1 MNINLKNI
9 NLQSIYRMA
18 LYAAV
23 ALVGVF
29 LWNAWTKDHPSHAV
43 QNESVSPSASTS
55 TPTAFVPP
63 SYTTNSAPSGAP
75 TPPSTKNVEQ
85 KAVSSQ
91 QSFIHVKT
99 DVLDVNINAQGGDL
113 IDARLLK
120 YDESL
125 EKNRK
130 PMPILNSDPNSL
142 YLAESGLKA
151 NDAAQTE
158 AIHYQSPQSEYVLA
172 NGQNNLTVV
181 LTGTTASG
189 LRVTKT
195 FDFTRGKY
203 NINEGYQ
210 LHNAGKTPWTGNI
223 YQQIVRKN
231 VPPIGSQ
238 HSRSFNGAAISSPDK
253 PYQKL
258 AFKKLNDTQV
268 NQNIQGGWVAMQ
280 QPYFLTAWV
289 PASNQTNHYYSSIT
303 NDIYTLGYVTPPLVL
318 APGAEASQKSI
329 FYVGPELPDNLKSL
343 GKGLDLTI
351 DYGWLWM
358 ISKIIFWVM
367 DHVHSVVQNWG
378 WSIII
383 TTLLI
388 KLLFYKLSEK
398 SYVSMAKMRD
408 VQPRLQ
414 ALKDRYGDDKQA
426 LSRATMEF
434 YKKEKIN
441 PLGGCLPTIIQ
452 IPVFIGLYYVLI
464 ESVQLRQAPFIFW
477 IKDLSVHDPI
487 YVLPILMGISMFFQ
501 QKLSP
506 PPPDPTQ
513 AKMMMLLPVVFTVF
527 FLSFPAGLVLYWL
540 VNQCASILQQWYI
553 MKTYKSSKAKKQQK
567 KAEKSLKP
575 KKIIQK

>member
-1 MNINLKNI
+1 MNLKNI
-9 NLQSIYRMA
+9 NTSGIYRIA
-18 LYAAV
+18 LYVAV
-23 ALVGVF
+23 ALLGVF
-29 LWNAWTKDHPSHAV
+29 IWNAWKKEHPTTPV
-43 QNESVSPSASTS
+43 QQPAEVSSKSGD
-55 TPTAFVPP
+55 FVPP
-63 SYTTNSAPSGAP
+63 SYSTATPTSTSTPAAPS
-75 TPPSTKNVEQ
+75 NVEQ
-85 KAVSSQ
+85 SSTPVN
-91 QSFIHVKT
+91 QSLINVKT
-99 DVLDVNINAQGGDL
+99 DVLDVNINTKGDL
-113 IDARLLK
+113 IDAKLLK

-125 EKNRK
+125 DDPRI

-142 YLAESGLKA
+142 YVAQTGVKATDAQQTESIQYQVNQSQYELAE
-151 NDAAQTE
+151 
-158 AIHYQSPQSEYVLA
+158 
-172 NGQNNLTVV
+172 GQNNLAVT
-181 LTGTTASG
+181 LTGKTASG
-189 LRVTKT
+189 LQVTKT
-195 FDFTRGKY
+195 FNFTRGKY
-203 NINEGYQ
+203 DIDMDYQ
-210 LHNAGKTPWTGNI
+210 IRNTGNAPWSGNI
-223 YQQIVRKN
+223 YQQIIRKN
-231 VPPIGSQ
+231 VPPKGSQ
-238 HSRSFNGAAISSPDK
+238 HSRSFNGAAISSPEK

-258 AFKKLNDTQV
+258 PFKKLNELQI
-268 NQNIQGGWVAMQ
+268 NQNIQGGWIAMQ

-289 PASNQTNHYYSSIT
+289 PAANQVNHYYSSVT
-303 NDIYTLGYVTPPLVL
+303 NDVYTLGFVTPSLNL
-318 APGAEASQKSI
+318 APNAQAQQKTT

-367 DHVHSVVQNWG
+367 DHIHSVVQNWG

-408 VQPRLQ
+408 VAPRLQ
-414 ALKDRYGDDKQA
+414 ALKDRYGEDKQA
-426 LSRATMEF
+426 LSRATMDF

-452 IPVFIGLYYVLI
+452 IPVFIALYYVLI

-477 IKDLSVHDPI
+477 IKDLSVHDPF

-501 QKLSP
+501 QRLSP

-540 VNQCASILQQWYI
+540 VNNCASIFQQWYV
-553 MKTYKSSKAKKQQK
+553 MKTYKSPRVKNSQK
-567 KAEKSLKP
+567 KS
-575 KKIIQK
+575 KKNAVKTENT